1 MRVRKSPRKIGG
13 MIAALGLLV
22 AACGGSDAASLPTT
36 EPASETVEQAEV
48 ASETETAETPA
59 ADGGSCTAPEQ
70 TGPTLDVGI
79 VAQFD
84 TEAGQNADGLT
95 FDSAGNA
102 YVSFAP
108 LGEVARLSG
117 DGSPPEVLGTI
128 PGWDDPFP
136 GIGGIIFGTDGNLYA
151 AVAGSADTT
160 GVWVFE
166 CGNGEPTRISGTEA
180 MGFPND
186 LVFDDAGNLF
196 VSDLHTSLAE
206 GQALGAVWRISPD
219 GDIGVWAEDVL
230 LGGTNS
236 FGIGYLGANGLAIGD
251 DRIYVA
257 VTEKSSIV
265 EIMVADDG
273 EAGPITVLAESEQ
286 LIFVED
292 VAVGSTGNV
301 FAVEAA
307 TNSLVAIDADGSIT
321 TVAAVP
327 EGNIDQPANVLLA
340 PGSSG
345 DELVFVSNNAR
356 FSEQVDGAGPSVV
369 AIEPGL

>member
-186 LVFDDAGNLF
+186 LVSMMLA
-196 VSDLHTSLAE
+196 TS
-206 GQALGAVWRISPD
+206 S
-219 GDIGVWAEDVL
+219 
-230 LGGTNS
+230 
-236 FGIGYLGANGLAIGD
+236 
-251 DRIYVA
+251 
-257 VTEKSSIV
+257 
-265 EIMVADDG
+265 
-273 EAGPITVLAESEQ
+273 
-286 LIFVED
+286 
-292 VAVGSTGNV
+292 
-301 FAVEAA
+301 
-307 TNSLVAIDADGSIT
+307 
-321 TVAAVP
+321 
-327 EGNIDQPANVLLA
+327 
-340 PGSSG
+340 
-345 DELVFVSNNAR
+345 
-356 FSEQVDGAGPSVV
+356 
-369 AIEPGL
+369 